1 MSVVPKLNRLPRS
14 VPVARQ
20 LADAIQARCMKLA
33 LGTSLYDPADSMEKV
48 FFNVLATFAESEG
61 DLIRPPTRERTAISQ
76 ANEKLRAKQ
85 PKL

>member
-1 MSVVPKLNRLPRS
+1 
-14 VPVARQ
+14 
-20 LADAIQARCMKLA
+20 MKLA

-61 DLIRPPTRERTAISQ
+61 DLIRPPTRERTAISRE
-76 ANEKLRAKQ
+76 NEKLRAKQ